1 MRLNEVQYDYI
12 GTIAKAIQI
21 IWLSNHSTITIKC
34 RKLIGSYINISLL
47 PHPFLLPDTLRST
60 TQYITIDF
68 NNTQTH
74 KENRSR
80 NK

>member
-1 MRLNEVQYDYI
+1 
-12 GTIAKAIQI
+12 
-21 IWLSNHSTITIKC
+21 
-34 RKLIGSYINISLL
+34 L